1 MNDGMRTAAE
11 IERSYRGPDVL
22 IVRRIARPGRGAPIH
37 GPSDRHWTVIYG
49 LAGERTFH
57 MRGSS
62 VAIGP
67 DSLLLFR
74 RESVLQPR
82 TRNPEVWDCVA
93 ACFTA
98 VPERAVT
105 QSLERVGHEI
115 YRAQIAHPATRQR
128 IRDAF
133 ARLLSDEHA
142 RVAAGAVRT
151 LGVPPSGPRQDE
163 DAMRR
168 ELMLMTIREILIVA
182 AHDRVGRLDLDPRI
196 REALEVMVRD
206 LTAPHSVRSLAAA
219 LDLSPSRFGH
229 LFSVQV
235 GIAPVRA
242 LRLMR
247 LRQAALQLRYTSESV
262 ERIAEE
268 TGFASPS
275 HLSREFRRYFGMS
288 PRSYRTRAD

>member
-1 MNDGMRTAAE
+1 MRTAAE
-11 IERSYRGPDVL
+11 IERSDRGPDVL
-22 IVRRIARPGRGAPIH
+22 LVRRISRPGRDSPIH

-49 LAGERTFH
+49 LAGERVFR

-62 VAIGP
+62 VTLGS

-74 RESVLQPR
+74 RESALQPR
-82 TRNPEVWDCVA
+82 ATKQPEVWDCVT

-98 VPERAVT
+98 APEPAVT
-105 QSLERVGHEI
+105 QALERVGDEI
-115 YRAQIAHPATRQR
+115 YRVQIAHPATRQR

-151 LGVPPSGPRQDE
+151 LGVPPAATRQDE

-168 ELMLMTIREILIVA
+168 ELMLMTMREILLVA
-182 AHDRVGRLDLDPRI
+182 GHDRVGRLDLDPRI
-196 REALEVMVRD
+196 REALEIMAHN
-206 LTAPHSVRSLAAA
+206 LTAPHSLRSLGAAV
-219 LDLSPSRFGH
+219 DLSPSRFGH
-229 LFSVQV
+229 LFGVQLGV
-235 GIAPVRA
+235 SPVRA

-268 TGFASPS
+268 TGFASLS

-288 PRSYRTRAD
+288 PRSYRIRTD

>member
-1 MNDGMRTAAE
+1 MGQ
-11 IERSYRGPDVL
+11 
-22 IVRRIARPGRGAPIH
+22 
-37 GPSDRHWTVIYG
+37 
-49 LAGERTFH
+49 
-57 MRGSS
+57 
-62 VAIGP
+62 

-74 RESVLQPR
+74 RESALQPR
-82 TRNPEVWDCVA
+82 TREPAVWDCMA

-98 VPERAVT
+98 APERDVT
-105 QSLERVGHEI
+105 QALERVGDEI
-115 YRAQIAHPATRQR
+115 YRVEIEHPPTRQR

-151 LGVPPSGPRQDE
+151 LGVPPAGPRQDE

-168 ELMLMTIREILIVA
+168 ELMLMTVREILLVA
-182 AHDRVGRLDLDPRI
+182 GHDRVGRLNLDPRI
-196 REALEVMVRD
+196 REALEIMARD
-206 LTAPHSVRSLAAA
+206 LTSPHSLRSLGATF
-219 LDLSPSRFGH
+219 DLSPSRFGH

-235 GIAPVRA
+235 GISPVRA

-268 TGFASPS
+268 TGFATLS
-275 HLSREFRRYFGMS
+275 HLSREFRRNFGMS
-288 PRSYRTRAD
+288 SRTYRTRAD